1 MTFISLS
8 VILCIL
14 WVGMVLNDKRIVLM
28 LNFYRL
34 VNSMFKQLVILVA
47 VALFFV
53 SCSEEEEVN
62 ELIGKWEIVNMQID
76 FDVDGKDYDVYLREV
91 LKKSYTESERLDNA
105 FQTERIMAGF
115 YEFNENKNYSGELF
129 NANAKVN
136 ESGTWRLVD
145 YDERLILSKSV
156 NNELIYQ
163 VNNLSGSAL
172 EIELVQKGKVLHDGD
187 LKERET
193 VTTTTIVMKK

>member
-1 MTFISLS
+1 
-8 VILCIL
+8 
-14 WVGMVLNDKRIVLM
+14 
-28 LNFYRL
+28 
-34 VNSMFKQLVILVA
+34 MFKQLVILVA